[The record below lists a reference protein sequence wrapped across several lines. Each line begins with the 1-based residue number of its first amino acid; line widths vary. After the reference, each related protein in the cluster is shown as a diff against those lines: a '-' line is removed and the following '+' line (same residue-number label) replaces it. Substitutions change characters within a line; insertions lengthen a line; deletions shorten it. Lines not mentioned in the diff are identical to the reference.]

1 MARRLPGDS
10 HGRQPDWGKPTVR
23 DDTGGL
29 GKHGYGGIV
38 HPPRNRKSGT
48 GNPPPKVRAP
58 EFYPDYDEGRAN
70 HIGPEPCGGLREEAD
85 EKSVGARVGG
95 VLRRE
100 SCLSRAPTLVGGWKA
115 TSRST
120 LSRVLLGLC
129 AV

>member
-1 MARRLPGDS
+1 MKHIA
-10 HGRQPDWGKPTVR
+10 QICQETGKEQEVEV
-23 DDTGGL
+23 L
-29 GKHGYGGIV
+29 
-38 HPPRNRKSGT
+38 
-48 GNPPPKVRAP
+48 
-58 EFYPDYDEGRAN
+58 YDEGVAN

-100 SCLSRAPTLVGGWKA
+100 SCSSRAPTLVGGWKA

-120 LSRVLLGLC
+120 PPRVLLELC